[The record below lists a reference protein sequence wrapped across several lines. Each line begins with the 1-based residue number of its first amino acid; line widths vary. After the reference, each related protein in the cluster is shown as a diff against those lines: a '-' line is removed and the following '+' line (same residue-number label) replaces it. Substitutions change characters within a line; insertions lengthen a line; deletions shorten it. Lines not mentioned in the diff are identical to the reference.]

1 MLQLLYQQRFCNN
14 KRFKQ
19 GILSDICEY
28 SKTKIKDLN
37 ITPYNYYS
45 TDNMLPNKAGA
56 TQAIYL
62 PNGTL
67 PTSCTKGD
75 VLISN
80 IRPYF
85 KKIVYCQKDA
95 GCSSDVLCFTPKN
108 KAISQYLFCT
118 LYSDNFFDFVVS
130 TSKGTKMPRG
140 DKSQIM
146 EFKIFIPNEE
156 EIVLFNQLS
165 APILDLIE
173 ANEIGKIEL
182 LSLRDTLLP
191 ILMNGQ
197 AEISN

>member
-1 MLQLLYQQRFCNN
+1 MLQLIYQQRFCSN
-14 KRFKQ
+14 KNFKQ

-28 SKTKIKDLN
+28 SKSKIKDLN

-56 TQAIYL
+56 TQATYL

-67 PTSCTKGD
+67 PTYCAKGD

-108 KAISQYLFCT
+108 KAFSQYLFCT
-118 LYSDNFFDFVVS
+118 LYSDNFFDFMVS

-156 EIVLFNQLS
+156 ELVLFNQLS

-173 ANEIGKIEL
+173 ANETGKTEL

-191 ILMNGQ
+191 LLMNGQ
-197 AEISN
+197 VEISN

>member
-1 MLQLLYQQRFCNN
+1 MLHLLYQQRFNAN
-14 KRFKQ
+14 KEFMQ
-19 GILSDICEY
+19 DTLSDICEY
-28 SKTKIKDLN
+28 SKSKIRNLN

-56 TQAIYL
+56 TQATYL

-67 PTSCTKGD
+67 PTYCAKGD

-95 GCSSDVLCFTPKN
+95 GCSADVLCFTPKN
-108 KAISQYLFCT
+108 KVFSQYLFCT
-118 LYSDNFFDFVVS
+118 LYSDNFFDFMVS

-140 DKSQIM
+140 DKHQIM
-146 EFKIFIPNEE
+146 EFAISVPDEE
-156 EIVLFNQLS
+156 ELVIFNQLS

-173 ANEIGKIEL
+173 VNETEKIEL

-191 ILMNGQ
+191 LLMNGQ